1 MYPDES
7 YEKALAEIGLRPKVI
22 APGETSE
29 VPTRRRRG
37 DRIVRN
43 GQILEFIEEEI
54 EGEKWRVIGPAPNN
68 DA

>member
-1 MYPDES
+1 
-7 YEKALAEIGLRPKVI
+7 
-22 APGETSE
+22 
-29 VPTRRRRG
+29 
-37 DRIVRN
+37 VRN